1 MANIPL
7 TSKQIA
13 LEAAELLVQHING
26 LQPRWLV
33 ELDKATV
40 VKASLGVEPSLEYKA
55 GKGTYFVRAQDELE
69 AFMKARKMEEE
80 GEGRCWP

>member
-7 TSKQIA
+7 TSKQMTMQ
-13 LEAAELLVQHING
+13 AAELYEQHVNG

-40 VKASLGVEPSLEYKA
+40 VRASLGAEPSMEYHA
-55 GKGTYFVRAQDELE
+55 GGRAYFVRAQDELE
-69 AFMKARKMEEE
+69 AFMKARKMEAENK
-80 GEGRCWP
+80 